1 MESLKEAWEK
11 VKEYCKENISSVAY
25 SVWINEL
32 SPVDI
37 KGNEVTLFVKT
48 PFQKSVIM
56 DNYASV
62 IRSGF
67 EAVLGFGVNI
77 SIVTE
82 DDSPSVPSEKETES
96 INLSSDYEYTF
107 DNFVVGSS
115 NKFAHAASLAVAENP
130 AVIYNPLFIYGNSGL
145 GKTHLLRAIQ
155 NTINNKFPNKV
166 VRYVRA
172 EDFMRELIPAI
183 RSGDIQGGQSAIS
196 EFQNKYRNCDVFLV
210 DDVQF
215 FAGKDSTQE
224 EFFNTFNSLYQD
236 HKQIVMTSDRPPKD
250 IKTLD
255 ERLRSRFESGLI
267 SDIQPPDFEM
277 RVGIIQ
283 RKALLLGMRLKED
296 VVYYIAEQ
304 VKSNIRQLEGV
315 VKKLK
320 AFSMLGSDNPS
331 ISMAQNAIRDIRNDD
346 QPEPIT
352 VERIINEVARTYM
365 VTPEDIRSQKRDAP
379 ISRARQIAMYVV
391 REITGM
397 PYVNIG
403 KEFGD
408 RDHTTVVYA
417 IQKIEKLLKR
427 NSHEKATVD
436 DIIKNIQNK

>member
-1 MESLKEAWEK
+1 MESLNEVWSQ
-11 VKEYCKENISSVAY
+11 VKEYCRANMSSVAY
-25 SVWINEL
+25 NVWIDVL
-32 SPVDI
+32 SPVEMKTGEI
-37 KGNEVTLFVKT
+37 FLFVKT
-48 PFQKSVIM
+48 PFQRSVIM
-56 DNYASV
+56 DNYSS
-62 IRSGF
+62 ILRSAF
-67 EAVLGFGVNI
+67 ESVLGFKVKINI
-77 SIVTE
+77 STEEDNPSAAPDKPVNNSVT
-82 DDSPSVPSEKETES
+82 SH
-96 INLSSDYEYTF
+96 DYEYTF
-107 DNFVVGSS
+107 DTFIVGSS

-145 GKTHLLRAIQ
+145 GKTHLLKAIQ
-155 NTINNKFPNKV
+155 NTINEKYPDKI

-183 RSGDIQGGQSAIS
+183 RSGDIQGGTSAIS
-196 EFQNKYRNCDVFLV
+196 AFHDKYRNCDVFLV

-236 HKQIVMTSDRPPKD
+236 CKQIVMTSDRPPKD

-267 SDIQPPDFEM
+267 SDVQPPDFET

-283 RKALLLGMRLKED
+283 RKAQLLGLDLKED
-296 VVYYIAEQ
+296 VIYYIAEQ
-304 VKSNIRQLEGV
+304 LKSNIRQLEGV
-315 VKKLK
+315 VKKIK
-320 AFSMLGSDNPS
+320 AFSMLNSDRPT
-331 ISMAQNAIRDIRNDD
+331 ISVAQNAIRDIRNDD

-365 VTPEDIRSQKRDAP
+365 VTADDIRSQKRDAP
-379 ISRARQIAMYVV
+379 ISRARQIAMYIV
-391 REITGM
+391 REITSM
-397 PYVNIG
+397 PYANIG

-417 IQKIEKLLKR
+417 IQKVEKLIKQ
-427 NSHEKATVD
+427 NAHEKATVS
-436 DIIKNIQNK
+436 DIIKNIQEQ

>member
-1 MESLKEAWEK
+1 MESLKEAWAK

-37 KGNEVTLFVKT
+37 KGNEIKLYVKT

-62 IRSGF
+62 IKSGF
-67 EAVLGFGVNI
+67 ESILGFDVNI
-77 SIVTE
+77 NIITE
-82 DDSPSVPSEKETES
+82 QDSPASSTEKEEKS
-96 INLSSDYEYTF
+96 ELSSDYEYTF

-155 NTINNKFPNKV
+155 NTINNKYPEKV

-196 EFQNKYRNCDVFLV
+196 EFQNKYRGCDVFLV

-283 RKALLLGMRLKED
+283 RKAQMLGLNLKED
-296 VVYYIAEQ
+296 VIYYIAEQ

-320 AFSMLGSDNPS
+320 AFSMLGSDNPN

-379 ISRARQIAMYVV
+379 ISRARQIAMYIV
-391 REITGM
+391 REITSM

-436 DIIKNIQNK
+436 DIIKNIQDK